1 MIIID
6 NLQQLLNNINTG
18 EPVLVY
24 FSGENC
30 SVCKVLK
37 PKIEEEVLKQFPK
50 FKLFEVKT
58 DLNKEITSHFTVFS
72 IPTTLIFF
80 DSKEF
85 KDLLEDNDSF
95 AREWLGEK
103 RYKLF
108 KEGNYR
114 IDKFVDPL
122 GRQYSLAELKTLDE
136 KTFKNL
142 GI

>member
-85 KDLLEDNDSF
+85 KRVGRNMSV
-95 AREWLGEK
+95 A
-103 RYKLF
+103 LF
-108 KEGNYR
+108 IE
-114 IDKFVDPL
+114 
-122 GRQYSLAELKTLDE
+122 ELKRPY
-136 KTFKNL
+136 NL
-142 GI
+142 MCED